1 MWCSGCWC
9 YIEPNCNISAQS
21 SPFAPSSPSAS
32 SVFLCFTF
40 YWSTCLVFNE
50 VFMFMFA
57 RKVNLQYKSDTAP
70 NVLNMSLFNLFD
82 FVNKGDLFQK
92 KFVKLV
98 FPILCCG
105 VRGNVKCKYKLVGFK
120 CLSNWYSFICLNF
133 DVVADPS

>member
-9 YIEPNCNISAQS
+9 YIEPKCNISAQS
-21 SPFAPSSPSAS
+21 SPFAPSSLSAS
-32 SVFLCFTF
+32 SVFLCFIF

-70 NVLNMSLFNLFD
+70 NVLNMSIFNLLD

-92 KFVKLV
+92 L
-98 FPILCCG
+98 
-105 VRGNVKCKYKLVGFK
+105 
-120 CLSNWYSFICLNF
+120 LSNLFFQLYAVGSEGMSSTSASLLTQMFLKLGLFCLL
-133 DVVADPS
+133 